1 MTDFFLFVGY
11 FLLLIN
17 FFLFLRGFSNQGKAF
32 KIFTIYLFGIF
43 VIQITAYVFKIER
56 INNLFISHFY
66 FIFQLIII
74 SLFYHN
80 LLKEKYQRKIIQ
92 ISFLL
97 CIVSLLILYLVNP
110 SLFFEFNLFEVFITS
125 FLLIIYSTFHLYNQ
139 LDSKREYYYINLG
152 ILIYLFGS
160 TILFLVG
167 NLMLSFKTELN
178 KITWN
183 LNACLYIVY
192 QLFILYE
199 WKISF
204 SKNKK
209 QQNEF

>member
-1 MTDFFLFVGY
+1 M
-11 FLLLIN
+11 
-17 FFLFLRGFSNQGKAF
+17 
-32 KIFTIYLFGIF
+32 
-43 VIQITAYVFKIER
+43 TAYVFKIER